1 MLQAADEIQLGCL
14 DIPAEN
20 SLRNKVPTRILI
32 LRGKVQLIAQLEVI
46 NLPGEA
52 HHVVRNELVG
62 SLTAQNVRLHL
73 MEIQHQ
79 IRAEAHPVQLLGR
92 ILPRGCDPRRVDLL
106 KVRVSLAPEGRAPA
120 FVQAVNAPVLFCSHC
135 RKAASQDGQ

>member
-79 IRAEAHPVQLLGR
+79 IRAEAHPVPAAGKDSS
-92 ILPRGCDPRRVDLL
+92 PRL
-106 KVRVSLAPEGRAPA
+106 
-120 FVQAVNAPVLFCSHC
+120 
-135 RKAASQDGQ
+135 

>member
-20 SLRNKVPTRILI
+20 SLRNKVPARILI

-52 HHVVRNELVG
+52 HHVV
-62 SLTAQNVRLHL
+62 A
-73 MEIQHQ
+73 
-79 IRAEAHPVQLLGR
+79 
-92 ILPRGCDPRRVDLL
+92 
-106 KVRVSLAPEGRAPA
+106 
-120 FVQAVNAPVLFCSHC
+120 
-135 RKAASQDGQ
+135 